1 MKIRNRVQVI
11 GNLGAD
17 PIIKEFKNGKKMAR
31 FTVASDELNLIKRA
45 GEEKKQ
51 FVKVTTWFN
60 VTAWGKNA
68 EIAQERLCKGDE
80 VIINGSLVTT
90 SFTDRSG
97 NIRKISEVMAE
108 SILYRNY
115 RFEIERHNNEQS
127 NQRA

>member
-1 MKIRNRVQVI
+1 MKVRNHVQVI

-31 FTVASDELNLIKRA
+31 FTVASDELHLIKKI
-45 GEEKKQ
+45 GKEEKEL
-51 FVKVTTWFN
+51 VKVTTWFN

-68 EIAQERLCKGDE
+68 EIAQEKLYKGDE
-80 VIINGSLVTT
+80 VIISGSLVTT

-97 NIRKISEVMAE
+97 NTRKISEVMAE
-108 SILYRNY
+108 SILCRNY
-115 RFEIERHNNEQS
+115 RIEIERHKNEQS

>member
-31 FTVASDELNLIKRA
+31 FTVASDEINLIKRA
-45 GEEKKQ
+45 SEQKKEL
-51 FVKVTTWFN
+51 VKVTTWFN

-68 EIAQERLCKGDE
+68 EIAQERLSKGDE

-97 NIRKISEVMAE
+97 NTRKISEVMAE
-108 SILYRNY
+108 SILCRNY
-115 RFEIERHNNEQS
+115 RLEVERHKNEQS